1 MSHALTGPTPLEAP
15 ITDITAEHDVYFG
28 TPEEGAEAEDLQTAS
43 LAVVER
49 VEHRPNVSKIKGRL
63 TLMDTGLT
71 PHQAMVEDLLFVR
84 RVLDDAGIDYLLV
97 RGNDQRPVIAID
109 LKLREE
115 LRRAFVE
122 ACSDEPFYSR
132 SVDTEKSR
140 TLLVADGELSPH
152 ERTRIIRLFR
162 PRGPAEPT
170 SCSAPPQASRWSCGN
185 SERRRS
191 PSPSR
196 TP

>member
-1 MSHALTGPTPLEAP
+1 MPKRPDPSEAP

-49 VEHRPNVSKIKGRL
+49 VEHRANVSKIKGRL

-97 RGNDQRPVIAID
+97 RGNDQRPVIAIG
-109 LKLREE
+109 LRLRGD
-115 LRRAFVE
+115 LRRALVE
-122 ACSDEPFYSR
+122 AGGR
-132 SVDTEKSR
+132 
-140 TLLVADGELSPH
+140 
-152 ERTRIIRLFR
+152 
-162 PRGPAEPT
+162 
-170 SCSAPPQASRWSCGN
+170 
-185 SERRRS
+185 
-191 PSPSR
+191 
-196 TP
+196 